1 MDPEDPVPDTERGPY
16 AWERYHANTAGLGA
30 GFYGTVEE
38 SQEAYD
44 RFQDACEQRL
54 VQGRMAHAA
63 VQWPRTLRVR
73 EGWRVLYR

>member
-1 MDPEDPVPDTERGPY
+1 MDAEDPVPDTERGPY

-44 RFQDACEQRL
+44 RLSGSPC
-54 VQGRMAHAA
+54 
-63 VQWPRTLRVR
+63 
-73 EGWRVLYR
+73 